1 MTFIIVGAS
10 AGLGRALAE
19 KFASEGNNLII
30 ISSELKDVNAI
41 KCDLE
46 NRFNVEVFTTQMMFQ
61 KNELNFDDFDEIIKN
76 VEISK
81 GYYYQLV
88 IQIHRITP
96 TEIDQEFMIFLM

>member
-30 ISSELKDVNAI
+30 ISSELKDVNAL

-46 NRFNVEVFTTQMMFQ
+46 N
-61 KNELNFDDFDEIIKN
+61 
-76 VEISK
+76 
-81 GYYYQLV
+81 
-88 IQIHRITP
+88 
-96 TEIDQEFMIFLM
+96 